1 MIHKVLITIC
11 PSCCNQCRTKI
22 NFSQNSTHNTEARY
36 TIIATH
42 SLLAALETGDME
54 VDDFVTRD
62 DVGDTVAILGY
73 L

>member
-1 MIHKVLITIC
+1 M
-11 PSCCNQCRTKI
+11 
-22 NFSQNSTHNTEARY
+22 EASY
-36 TIIATH
+36 KIIATH

>member
-1 MIHKVLITIC
+1 M
-11 PSCCNQCRTKI
+11 
-22 NFSQNSTHNTEARY
+22 EARY

-62 DVGDTVAILGY
+62 DVGNTIAILGY

>member
-1 MIHKVLITIC
+1 M
-11 PSCCNQCRTKI
+11 
-22 NFSQNSTHNTEARY
+22 EARY

-62 DVGDTVAILGY
+62 DVGNTIATNNNQLGIPNNDGYRDILMSI
-73 L
+73 LLWHHAKPLFKNT